1 MIMSVFNIFF
11 YKKTMDNIALW
22 EINAPKLTIKSNNYI
37 EQINTRPNSALFT
50 LIIATIVNMD
60 LIVHSLMLKMT

>member
-1 MIMSVFNIFF
+1 
-11 YKKTMDNIALW
+11 MDNIALW